1 MHINLILEAE
11 QRSASLVQP
20 QVLVR
25 VLAGSGGVL
34 LFLAMFSFFS
44 SYRNL
49 QHDVEA
55 TVDEWR
61 RTEPKYKAALQ
72 LRIDLGLRRDLYKEI
87 TGWRDTRLGWGAQ
100 LEALRTAVPPMIQLT
115 DLQVSHDL
123 FVMSNDIPARVYELR
138 LSGRTVAAGSE
149 VNVGEFTETLRRAPL
164 DAWIESALIPPG
176 RFRQDSQVKTDR
188 VFEIVCKYKPRRFE

>member
-20 QVLVR
+20 HVLVR
-25 VLAGSGGVL
+25 TLAGGAGVL
-34 LFLAMFSFFS
+34 LFLAVFSFFA

-49 QHDVEA
+49 QQEA
-55 TVDEWR
+55 EAVVDEWR

-72 LRIDLGLRRDLYKEI
+72 LRTDLGLRCDLHKEI
-87 TGWRDTRLGWGAQ
+87 SGWRDTRLGWGAQ
-100 LEALRTAVPPMIQLT
+100 LAALQMAVPPMIQLT

-123 FVMSNDIPARVYELR
+123 FVMSNNVPARVYELR
-138 LSGRTVAAGSE
+138 LSARTSAAGSE
-149 VNVGEFTETLRRAPL
+149 VNVGEFTETLRQTPY
-164 DAWIESALIPPG
+164 DAWIESAVIPPG

-188 VFEIVCKYKPRRFE
+188 VFEIVCKCKPRRFE

>member
-1 MHINLILEAE
+1 MHINLILNTE

-25 VLAGSGGVL
+25 TLLGAVGVL
-34 LFLAMFSFFS
+34 LFLAVFSFFS
-44 SYRNL
+44 AYRNL
-49 QHDVEA
+49 QHDAER

-61 RTEPKYKAALQ
+61 HTEPKYKAALQ
-72 LRIDLGLRRDLYKEI
+72 LRTDLSLRRDLHKEI
-87 TGWRDTRLGWGAQ
+87 AGWRDTRLGWGDQ
-100 LEALRTAVPPMIQLT
+100 LEALQMAVPPMIQLT

-123 FVMSNDIPARVYELR
+123 FVMSNNVPARVYELR
-138 LSGRTVAAGSE
+138 LSGKTSAAGSE
-149 VNVGEFTETLRRAPL
+149 VNVGEFTETLRRAPF
-164 DAWIESALIPPG
+164 DAWIESAVIPPG